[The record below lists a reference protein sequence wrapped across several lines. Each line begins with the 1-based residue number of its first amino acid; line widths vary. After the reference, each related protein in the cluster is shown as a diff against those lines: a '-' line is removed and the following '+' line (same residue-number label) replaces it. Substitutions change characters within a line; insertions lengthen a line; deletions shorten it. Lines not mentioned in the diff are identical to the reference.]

1 MKDICLTSIDAY
13 SGINVKKCPLNREQN
28 ANVQLEDPVGF
39 EPTVGEL
46 QSRAFPLG
54 YGSK

>member
-46 QSRAFPLG
+46 Q
-54 YGSK
+54 